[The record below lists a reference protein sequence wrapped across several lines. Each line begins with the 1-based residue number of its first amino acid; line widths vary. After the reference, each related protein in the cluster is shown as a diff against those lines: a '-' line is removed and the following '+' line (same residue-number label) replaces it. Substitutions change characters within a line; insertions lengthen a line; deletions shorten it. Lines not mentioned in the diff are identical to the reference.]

1 MMAARSLPEKY
12 VSIDVECVS
21 TGPRHDARAVAL
33 VAVIDQDE
41 RVLLK
46 KKVKPKE
53 KVMSYLTPLTGIREG
68 DLDDGEPLEKV
79 VAEVKGLLGSDVV
92 LVGQI
97 VKSDVLWLQLRE
109 GKDYESTVELGDLF
123 KTYNPRYE
131 RDNFFSLS
139 HEANTLLRFTLHAHD
154 QVTDAKAC
162 ILLFKKYYANS
173 AMPSKSCC
181 TPVPLPPGL
190 SRTTTA
196 GRVCAWRHTCPP
208 SASAELPPK
217 RLPKLV

>member
-1 MMAARSLPEKY
+1 MATRSLPEKY
-12 VSIDVECVS
+12 VSIDVECVA

-33 VAVIDQDE
+33 VAVMDQDE
-41 RVLLK
+41 RVLLE

-68 DLDDGEPLEKV
+68 NLDDGEPLEKV

-92 LVGQI
+92 LVGQG
-97 VKSDVLWLQLRE
+97 VKSDVVWLQLRE

-139 HEANTLLRFTLHAHD
+139 HEANTLLRRG
-154 QVTDAKAC
+154 
-162 ILLFKKYYANS
+162 I
-173 AMPSKSCC
+173 
-181 TPVPLPPGL
+181 
-190 SRTTTA
+190 
-196 GRVCAWRHTCPP
+196 
-208 SASAELPPK
+208 
-217 RLPKLV
+217 